1 MGFYPKI
8 EMKWSKHMP
17 WISSLCTAMVLKKY
31 LTVFLLRGLLLC
43 NANILWISMR
53 NPWLFHLLSIGCLH
67 FPKTTCP
74 VRNAV
79 GDLLHRVPANYAI
92 CQRTSWLRLLER
104 QNPRRVTKKIF
115 LLSWQR
121 CPFCSPDIAG
131 LSFYHCH
138 LTSHSIAPF

>member
-1 MGFYPKI
+1 MGSYPKT

-17 WISSLCTAMVLKKY
+17 WISSLRTAMVLKKY
-31 LTVFLLRGLLLC
+31 LAVFLLRGLLLC

-53 NPWLFHLLSIGCLH
+53 NPWLLHLLSTGCLH

-79 GDLLHRVPANYAI
+79 EDLFHRVPAI
-92 CQRTSWLRLLER
+92 CQRTSWLRLLVR

-115 LLSWQR
+115 LLSWRR
-121 CPFCSPDIAG
+121 CLSFCSPDIAG